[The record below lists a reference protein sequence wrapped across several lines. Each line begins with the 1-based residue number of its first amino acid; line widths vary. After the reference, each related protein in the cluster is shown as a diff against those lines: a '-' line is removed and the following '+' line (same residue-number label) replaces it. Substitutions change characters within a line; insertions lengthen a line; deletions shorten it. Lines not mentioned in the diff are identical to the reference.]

1 MSEYQN
7 ENLEALITGGAPQ
20 VAQQV
25 NPQEPGGAPQEHTT
39 TGVFEQGLQK
49 TDDFQHLPPAPGSA
63 PPVANSVEDHIKLL
77 ESQLAALRNPPKVE
91 VTQEQAKLLT
101 AYDPVKGW
109 SPHTEEEIAWLKAN
123 DRQIPTP
130 KNGKLRMR
138 AITPMWSRLK
148 RIAAGLPEQPPQ
160 EVLTSPTSPPA
171 RPGPPSRQIFI
182 MEISEEY
189 EGPLKSGEHG
199 DVDTFESAAEAAR
212 LLGVTAQALSGAI
225 KKAAG
230 KPWTVRGVT
239 MQYLDLYIADDSN
252 FSPHD

>member
-1 MSEYQN
+1 MSEIIN
-7 ENLEALITGGAPQ
+7 ENLEDLIGASPELLS
-20 VAQQV
+20 AIAASKLDL
-25 NPQEPGGAPQEHTT
+25 PKPGGAPQGHTT
-39 TGVFEQGLQK
+39 TGVFEQGAVRVE
-49 TDDFQHLPPAPGSA
+49 APSA
-63 PPVANSVEDHIKLL
+63 EDQIKQL
-77 ESQLAALRNPPKVE
+77 EAQLAALRNPPKVE

-109 SPHTEEEIAWLKAN
+109 PPHTEEEIAWLKAN

-160 EVLTSPTSPPA
+160 EVLTTPTPPPS
-171 RPGPPSRQIFI
+171 RCGPSSRQIFI

-212 LLGVTAQALSGAI
+212 LLDVSPSALSQAI

-230 KPWTVRGVT
+230 HPWMVKGVT
-239 MQYLDLYIADDSN
+239 MQYLDLYVADNSN
-252 FSPHD
+252 FASND